1 MKFTLRKASVL
12 QNEIQEAAKNI
23 TLVGR
28 VALNE
33 FQEAKTALATANTDL
48 KANLGRLSKLNGAL
62 ANVRALVGQANLTSG
77 VNGKLA
83 DLAAIDKMISR
94 YTELAVDTNLSDDIA
109 VIDGKLNKL
118 KTRDEARYYGAE
130 TVDTGVL
137 SAADMEAF
145 REELRVLRKRKQ
157 TINDE
162 ILELNI
168 RTEIELSEEVVA
180 VLKAEKVI

>member
-23 TLVGR
+23 ALVGR
-28 VALNE
+28 VSLNE
-33 FQEAKTALATANTDL
+33 FQDAKAALATANSEL
-48 KANLGRLSKLNGAL
+48 KANLGRLSRLNTAL
-62 ANVRALVGQANLTSG
+62 ATVRALVGKANLTSG
-77 VNGKLA
+77 VNEKLA
-83 DLAAIDKMISR
+83 GLAAIDKMISR
-94 YTELAVDTNLSDDIA
+94 YTELAVDTNLAEDVA
-109 VIDGKLNKL
+109 VIEGRVNKL
-118 KTRDEARYYGAE
+118 KTRDETRYYGSE

-145 REELRVLRKRKQ
+145 KEELRVLRKRKQ
-157 TINDE
+157 SINDE